1 MHRLRSLLQKRDT
14 LVIKIGTSLLA
25 DKSRGVDPV
34 RVEAIA
40 RCVSGLRALGKNVAI
55 VSSGA
60 IGAGTAALR
69 LGEPPRTIPDKQAAA
84 AVGQP
89 LLMEAYERA
98 FRRLGLPVAQV
109 LLTRDDFINRRRYL
123 NSRNTLTALFERG
136 VVPIVNENDTVAVE
150 EIKLGDNDN
159 LSAMLATLV
168 EAGALIILSDIDG
181 LFSGDPATDPG
192 ARLIRVVEKI
202 TPDIQRCARSSTGE
216 LGTGGMLTK
225 IQAARRCAA
234 AGIAMVIT
242 NGRQPGAI
250 ERVLAG
256 DFTGT
261 LFLPGEKRLSQR
273 KKWIGLISRPN
284 GALVVDGGAKGALL
298 KRNKSLLPSGVLE
311 VRGNFRAH
319 DVVSILDTGGA
330 QIGKGITGYSS
341 AELRLIRG
349 KKSSEVEKI
358 FGSRAR
364 AEVVERDNFTPLGEP
379 S

>member
-1 MHRLRSLLQKRDT
+1 MHRLQSILQKRDT

-25 DKSRGVDPV
+25 DKARGLDCD
-34 RVEAIA
+34 RIEAIA
-40 RCVSGLRALGKNVAI
+40 GCVSALRALGKNVAI

-60 IGAGTAALR
+60 IGAGTAALH
-69 LGEPPRTIPDKQAAA
+69 LEEPPKSIPEKQATA

-98 FRRLGLPVAQV
+98 FRKLGQPIAQV
-109 LLTRDDFINRRRYL
+109 LLTRDDFINRRRYV
-123 NSRNTLTALFERG
+123 NSRNTLSTLFERG
-136 VVPIVNENDTVAVE
+136 VVPIINENDTVAVE

-168 EAGALIILSDIDG
+168 EAGLLIILSDIDG
-181 LFSGDPATDPG
+181 LFSADPAADP
-192 ARLIRVVEKI
+192 AAHLIRVVEKI
-202 TPDIQRCARSSTGE
+202 TPDVQRFARSSKGE
-216 LGTGGMLTK
+216 LGTGGMVTK

-234 AGIAMVIT
+234 AGIAVVIT
-242 NGRQPGAI
+242 NGRSPDAI
-250 ERVLAG
+250 GRVLSG
-256 DFTGT
+256 DFRGT
-261 LFLPGEKRLSQR
+261 LFLPNEKRLSPR

-284 GALVVDGGAKGALL
+284 GAVVVDGGAKGALL

-311 VRGNFRAH
+311 VRGNFRAR

-349 KKSSEVEKI
+349 KKSSEVERI
-358 FGSRAR
+358 FGSRAK

>member
-1 MHRLRSLLQKRDT
+1 MHRLQSILQKRDT

-25 DKSRGVDPV
+25 DKARGIDPA
-34 RVEAIA
+34 RIEAIA
-40 RCVSGLRALGKNVAI
+40 RSVSALRALGKNVAV

-60 IGAGTAALR
+60 IGAGRAALQ
-69 LGEPPRTIPDKQAAA
+69 LDEPPKTMPEKQAAA

-98 FRRLGLPVAQV
+98 FRKLGQPIAQV
-109 LLTRDDFINRRRYL
+109 LLTRDDFVNRRRYI
-123 NSRNTLTALFERG
+123 NSRNTLATLFERG
-136 VVPIVNENDTVAVE
+136 VVPIINENDTVAVE
-150 EIKLGDNDN
+150 EIELGDNDN

-168 EAGALIILSDIDG
+168 EAGVLIVLSDIDG
-181 LFSGDPATDPG
+181 LFSADPAADPA

-202 TPDIQRCARSSTGE
+202 TPDVQRCARSSKGE
-216 LGTGGMLTK
+216 LGTGGMVTK

-242 NGRQPGAI
+242 NGRSPDAI
-250 ERVLAG
+250 DRVLSG
-256 DFTGT
+256 DFRGT

-284 GALVVDGGAKGALL
+284 GAVVIDGGAKSAIL
-298 KRNKSLLPSGVLE
+298 KRNKSLLPSGILE
-311 VRGNFRAH
+311 VRGNFQAH

-330 QIGKGITGYSS
+330 PIGKGITGYSS
-341 AELRLIRG
+341 ADLRLIRG
-349 KKSSEVEKI
+349 KKSSEVEQI
-358 FGSRAR
+358 FGPRAK